1 MTVVDSILSVRALGV
16 TRLRGASVALRSV
29 TFAVAPGERIG
40 IVGHSGAGKS
50 TLASA
55 LLGLLP
61 RDSALDPTSEIHL
74 GDTALHRADA
84 ETWRRARGARI
95 ALVMQEPMLALDPS
109 MRIGAQVAEA
119 ATAHGVARDEA
130 DARMLEMLAKVG
142 FGDPRA
148 AARAYAHELSGGMRQ
163 RALIA
168 AAMLLRPA
176 VLVADEPTTAL
187 DPTIQAQVLDLLAAL
202 RDEAGTALLLISHDL
217 PLVAERCDRVLRLER
232 GRLVEDD
239 RAERVLARHQI
250 RDYPTP
256 AGGSPAHGA
265 AATGS
270 ERSAATRGAPAPSSV
285 LSVRDLIVRYG
296 DVDAVRGVSFELA
309 RGEALGIVGESG
321 CGKSSVAHAITRM
334 VAAAN
339 GRVTLSPPG
348 VGGVSTANAARAD
361 RDTLDLLA
369 LEREPLR
376 RARRHIQ
383 LIPQDAG
390 ASLTPHCTAEAL
402 VAEGLEVHGLA
413 QGAAALDRARA
424 LLAELGIDA
433 ALAGRQAQRLSTGE
447 RQRVAIARALAV
459 EPAVLICDEPLAA
472 VDETTRE
479 RIIEALETRRRGG
492 LALVI
497 ISHDLP
503 AVRRLAPSA
512 MVMYLGRVV
521 EHGPSADVLVVPQ
534 MPYAQALVSAIPT
547 GDRGT
552 SRRRIVL
559 QGEVPSPAAPPSGC
573 AFHPRCPH
581 PQKDDRCSN
590 ERPALVP
597 IASHHLAAC
606 WKLPL
611 PPSR

>member
-1 MTVVDSILSVRALGV
+1 
-16 TRLRGASVALRSV
+16 
-29 TFAVAPGERIG
+29 
-40 IVGHSGAGKS
+40 
-50 TLASA
+50 
-55 LLGLLP
+55 
-61 RDSALDPTSEIHL
+61 
-74 GDTALHRADA
+74 
-84 ETWRRARGARI
+84 
-95 ALVMQEPMLALDPS
+95 MQEPMLALNPA

-119 ATAHGVARDEA
+119 ATAHGIARDEA
-130 DARMLEMLAKVG
+130 DARMLDMLARVG

-168 AAMLLRPA
+168 AAMLMRPA
-176 VLVADEPTTAL
+176 VLIADEPTTAL

-217 PLVAERCDRVLRLER
+217 PLVAERCDRVLRLDH
-232 GRLVEDD
+232 GRVVEDD
-239 RAERVLARHQI
+239 LADRVLARHRI
-250 RDYPTP
+250 REYPTP
-256 AGGSPAHGA
+256 TTTVAVPRDV
-265 AATGS
+265 T
-270 ERSAATRGAPAPSSV
+270 PPPIV
-285 LSVRDLIVRYG
+285 LSVQDLVVRYD
-296 DVDAVRGVSFELA
+296 DVEAVRGVSFELA

-321 CGKSSVAHAITRM
+321 CGKSSVAHAITRL
-334 VAAAN
+334 VATAS
-339 GRVTLSPPG
+339 GRITLTPLDA
-348 VGGVSTANAARAD
+348 VGGASARTASATGA
-361 RDTLDLLA
+361 LDLLA

-390 ASLTPHCTAEAL
+390 ASLTPHCTAEEL
-402 VAEGLEVHGLA
+402 VAEGMEVHAIATGENA
-413 QGAAALDRARA
+413 RERARA
-424 LLAELGIDA
+424 LLAELGIGAELA
-433 ALAGRQAQRLSTGE
+433 ARQARRLSTGE

-459 EPAVLICDEPLAA
+459 DPAVLICDEPLAA
-472 VDETTRE
+472 VDEVTRE
-479 RIIEALETRRRGG
+479 RIIDAFELRRRSG

-503 AVRRLAPSA
+503 AVRRLAPRA
-512 MVMYLGRVV
+512 IVMYLGRVV
-521 EHGPSADVLVVPQ
+521 EHGPSAEVLVSPQ

-547 GDRGT
+547 GDRET

-559 QGEVPSPAAPPSGC
+559 HGEVPSPAAPPSGC

-581 PQKDDRCSN
+581 PQKDDRCSS

-597 IASHHLAAC
+597 IAPDHLAAC

>member
-1 MTVVDSILSVRALGV
+1 MTVADSVLSVHALGV
-16 TRLRGASVALRSV
+16 TRPRSARAALQGV

-50 TLASA
+50 TLACA

-61 RDSALDPTSEIHL
+61 REAVLDPATEIHL
-74 GDTALHRADA
+74 GETALHRADA

-95 ALVMQEPMLALDPS
+95 ALVMQEPMLALNPA

-119 ATAHGVARDEA
+119 ATAHGIARDEA
-130 DARMLEMLAKVG
+130 NARMLEMLAKVG

-168 AAMLLRPA
+168 AAMLMRPA
-176 VLVADEPTTAL
+176 VLIADEPTTAL
-187 DPTIQAQVLDLLAAL
+187 DPTIQAQVLDLIAAL
-202 RDEAGTALLLISHDL
+202 RDDAGTALLLISHDL
-217 PLVAERCDRVLRLER
+217 ALVAERCDRVLRLEH

-239 RAERVLARHQI
+239 RAERVLARHRI
-250 RDYPTP
+250 RDYST
-256 AGGSPAHGA
+256 
-265 AATGS
+265 AAT
-270 ERSAATRGAPAPSSV
+270 AAPRHDAPPV
-285 LSVRDLIVRYG
+285 LSVQDLVVRYG
-296 DVDAVRGVSFELA
+296 DVEAVRGVSFGLA
-309 RGEALGIVGESG
+309 RGDAIGIVGESG
-321 CGKSSVAHAITRM
+321 CGKSSVAHAITRL
-334 VAAAN
+334 VATASGRITLTPSGAA
-339 GRVTLSPPG
+339 G
-348 VGGVSTANAARAD
+348 AARTPTSD
-361 RDTLDLLA
+361 VTGTLDLLA
-369 LEREPLR
+369 LDGEPLR

-390 ASLTPHCTAEAL
+390 ASLTPHCTAEEL
-402 VAEGLEVHGLA
+402 VAEGLEVHA
-413 QGAAALDRARA
+413 IARGAIARERARA
-424 LLAELGIDA
+424 LLAELGISAELA
-433 ALAGRQAQRLSTGE
+433 ARPAQRLSTGE

-472 VDETTRE
+472 VDEATRE
-479 RIIEALETRRRGG
+479 RIIDALEMRRRSG

-503 AVRRLAPSA
+503 AVRRLAPNA

-521 EHGPSADVLVVPQ
+521 EHGATAEVLVAPQ

-547 GDRGT
+547 GDRDA

-559 QGEVPSPAAPPSGC
+559 HGEVPSPAAPPTGC

-581 PQKDDRCSN
+581 PQKDDRCSR

-597 IASHHLAAC
+597 IASDHLAAC

>member
-1 MTVVDSILSVRALGV
+1 MTVPDPVLSVRALGV
-16 TRLRGASVALRSV
+16 TRSRGVSAALQAV

-55 LLGLLP
+55 LIGLLP
-61 RDSALDPTSEIHL
+61 RDATLDPASEIHL
-74 GDTALHRADA
+74 GGTALHRADA
-84 ETWRRARGARI
+84 ETWRRARGQRI
-95 ALVMQEPMLALDPS
+95 ALVMQEPMLALNPA

-119 ATAHGVARDEA
+119 ATAHGIARDDA

-168 AAMLLRPA
+168 AAMLMRPA
-176 VLVADEPTTAL
+176 VLIADEPTTAL
-187 DPTIQAQVLDLLAAL
+187 DPTIQAQVLDLLGAL

-217 PLVAERCDRVLRLER
+217 PLVAERCDRVLRLEH

-239 RAERVLARHQI
+239 HADRVLARHRI

-256 AGGSPAHGA
+256 STGTTTHGSTP
-265 AATGS
+265 
-270 ERSAATRGAPAPSSV
+270 V
-285 LSVRDLIVRYG
+285 LSVQDLVVRYG
-296 DVDAVRGVSFELA
+296 DVEAVRGVSFQLA
-309 RGEALGIVGESG
+309 RGDALGIVGESG
-321 CGKSSVAHAITRM
+321 CGKSSVAHAITRL
-334 VAAAN
+334 VATAS
-339 GRVTLSPPG
+339 GRITLTPPG
-348 VGGVSTANAARAD
+348 TVGAAGAQASHVAG
-361 RDTLDLLA
+361 TLDLLA
-369 LEREPLR
+369 LDREPLR

-390 ASLTPHCTAEAL
+390 ASLTPHCTAEEL
-402 VAEGLEVHGLA
+402 VAEGLEVHA
-413 QGAAALDRARA
+413 IATGAIARERARA
-424 LLAELGIDA
+424 LLAELGIGAELA
-433 ALAGRQAQRLSTGE
+433 ARPARRLSTGE

-472 VDETTRE
+472 VDEATRE
-479 RIIEALETRRRGG
+479 RIIDAFEIRRRSG

-503 AVRRLAPSA
+503 AVRRLAPRA

-521 EHGPSADVLVVPQ
+521 EHGASADVLVGPQ

-547 GDRGT
+547 GDRET

-581 PQKDDRCSN
+581 PQKDDRCSR

-597 IASHHLAAC
+597 IASDHLAAC

>member
-1 MTVVDSILSVRALGV
+1 MTVTDSILSVRALDV
-16 TRLRGASVALRSV
+16 TRPRSAQPALQGV

-61 RDSALDPTSEIHL
+61 RDATLDPASEIHL

-95 ALVMQEPMLALDPS
+95 ALVMQEPMLALNPA

-119 ATAHGVARDEA
+119 ATAHGIARDEA

-168 AAMLLRPA
+168 AAMLMRPA
-176 VLVADEPTTAL
+176 VLIADEPTTAL
-187 DPTIQAQVLDLLAAL
+187 DPTIQAQVLDLLGAL
-202 RDEAGTALLLISHDL
+202 RDEVGTALLLISHDL
-217 PLVAERCDRVLRLER
+217 PLVAERCDRVLRLEH

-239 RAERVLARHQI
+239 HADRVLARHHI

-256 AGGSPAHGA
+256 SSGPVVPRA
-265 AATGS
+265 AAPP
-270 ERSAATRGAPAPSSV
+270 SAV
-285 LSVRDLIVRYG
+285 LSVQDLVVRYG
-296 DVDAVRGVSFELA
+296 DVEAVRGVSFQLA

-321 CGKSSVAHAITRM
+321 CGKSSVAHAVTRL
-334 VAAAN
+334 VAVAS
-339 GRVTLSPPG
+339 GRVTLTPP
-348 VGGVSTANAARAD
+348 TASGHAG
-361 RDTLDLLA
+361 TLDLLA
-369 LEREPLR
+369 LSREPLR

-390 ASLTPHCTAEAL
+390 ASLTPHLTAEAL

-413 QGAAALDRARA
+413 QGATALARARS
-424 LLAELGIDA
+424 LLAELGIGAD
-433 ALAGRQAQRLSTGE
+433 LARRQAQQLSTGE
-447 RQRVAIARALAV
+447 RQRVAIARAIAV

-472 VDETTRE
+472 VDEATRE

-492 LALVI
+492 IALVI

-521 EHGPSADVLVVPQ
+521 EHGATAEVLVAPQ

-547 GDRGT
+547 GDRES

-559 QGEVPSPAAPPSGC
+559 HGEVPSPAAPPSGC

-581 PQKDDRCSN
+581 PQKDDRCSR

-597 IASHHLAAC
+597 IAPDHLAAC